1 MEWNDFLK
9 FVLIEDIKNLIFYLR
24 ITQKDVYLI
33 SNTPNKS
40 LMKPYGTQL
49 NLKKKVPYEGKKDSE
64 KISII
69 NIKLVHQIFDTINIC
84 LLVMIF
90 TLFFLSFDSQR
101 KWSNTYKILSKTRA
115 INNNLID
122 YISKIEAF
130 YINKLESHNIYRKTK
145 PEDLIYLEK
154 LAEKKESLF
163 KKNLSSF
170 IEGFSDS
177 KYQRGY

>member
-1 MEWNDFLK
+1 
-9 FVLIEDIKNLIFYLR
+9 
-24 ITQKDVYLI
+24 
-33 SNTPNKS
+33 
-40 LMKPYGTQL
+40 MKPYGNQL
-49 NLKKKVPYEGKKDSE
+49 NLKKKVSYESKKNSE
-64 KISII
+64 KIFII
-69 NIKLVHQIFDTINIC
+69 NIKLIHQIFDTINLS
-84 LLVMIF
+84 LLVLIF
-90 TLFFLSFDSQR
+90 TLFFLSFDSQI
-101 KWSNTYKILSKTRA
+101 KWSNTYKNLSKTRA

-122 YISKIEAF
+122 YISKIEEF
-130 YINKLESHNIYRKTK
+130 YISEVESLNFYRKTK